1 MTQDGKGLLSNNFP
15 LQIMF
20 KLLADSWCAERSFP
34 KKTIPSSFFGEYT
47 YCWIIL
53 SHWIHILV
61 IISCVKTFY
70 VLQNQSFFQFVPLV
84 YVIFSN
90 CKLKIV
96 GNYIHKMVIK
106 FAFCVVSLLWTS
118 RYELICCTLLTH
130 FLCCNLFV
138 MFCLTLSAIS
148 ANVLEIR
155 LPITSIYPFT
165 DGQLHHEYPVTTSYS
180 NSRECSQNSRGPP
193 CGTGFL

>member
-1 MTQDGKGLLSNNFP
+1 MQDGKGLLSNNFP

-20 KLLADSWCAERSFP
+20 KLLADIWCAERSFQ
-34 KKTIPSSFFGEYT
+34 KKIIPSSFFGEYT
-47 YCWIIL
+47 YCWTIL
-53 SHWIHILV
+53 SCWIHISV
-61 IISCVKTFY
+61 SISCVKTFY

-90 CKLKIV
+90 RKLQIV

-118 RYELICCTLLTH
+118 RYVLICCTLLTH
-130 FLCCNLFV
+130 FLRCNLFV

-148 ANVLEIR
+148 TNVL
-155 LPITSIYPFT
+155 
-165 DGQLHHEYPVTTSYS
+165 
-180 NSRECSQNSRGPP
+180 
-193 CGTGFL
+193 

>member
-1 MTQDGKGLLSNNFP
+1 MLKGL
-15 LQIMF
+15 
-20 KLLADSWCAERSFP
+20 FP

-90 CKLKIV
+90 RKLQIV

-118 RYELICCTLLTH
+118 RYVLICCLY
-130 FLCCNLFV
+130 
-138 MFCLTLSAIS
+138 SS
-148 ANVLEIR
+148 YANVLEIC

-165 DGQLHHEYPVTTSYS
+165 DGQLHHEYPVTASYS
-180 NSRECSQNSRGPP
+180 DFRECSQNSHGPP
-193 CGTGFL
+193 CGTIFMRFVTHFTHFYGLLHRGWWLF